1 MRRKDRERDAEFA
14 KAVIDRCS
22 HGIVAISTGSDT
34 PYCLPLSLVRV
45 DNCLYFHCA
54 HEGRKVDLLR
64 NNPRVCVSFVE
75 TDTPSVV
82 PPAMFTTFFRSAI
95 VTGTAHEVVNDVEK
109 IEALRALCQRMT
121 PDGMAGDTFEHAIN
135 HSLAATAIWRIDMDE
150 IVGKEKAM
158 K

>member
-22 HGIVAISTGSDT
+22 HGIVAISTGTDT

-45 DNCLYFHCA
+45 DNRLYFHCA

-75 TDTPSVV
+75 TDTPSFV
-82 PPAMFTTFFRSAI
+82 PPAMFTTLFHSAI
-95 VTGTAHEVVNDVEK
+95 VTGTAHEVVEDAEK

-121 PDGMAGDTFEHAIN
+121 PEGMVGDAFDRAVN
-135 HSLAATAIWRIDMDE
+135 HSIAATAIWRIDMDE
-150 IVGKEKAM
+150 IIGKEKAM
-158 K
+158 